1 MTNNT
6 DSALYATSPDA
17 MAAQEMGLPTR
28 PKRPDWDIAVSS
40 CDWCDNYVPSREE
53 LGETTFQRIRLLM
66 EDGHSQTL
74 TREHAAA
81 IAKYAIKLLS

>member
-28 PKRPDWDIAVSS
+28 PSRSDWGD
-40 CDWCDNYVPSREE
+40 DYVPTREE

-66 EDGHSQTL
+66 EEGHSQTL

-81 IAKYAIKLLS
+81 IAQYAIKLLS